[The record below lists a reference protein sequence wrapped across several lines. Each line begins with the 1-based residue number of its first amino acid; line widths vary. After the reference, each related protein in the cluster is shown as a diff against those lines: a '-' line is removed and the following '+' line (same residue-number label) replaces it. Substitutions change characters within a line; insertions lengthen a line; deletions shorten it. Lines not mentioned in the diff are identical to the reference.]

1 MAGVFVLKSLGVLV
15 VFTSLLD
22 VTRAAGTLNV
32 SATQVQ
38 AWYTSVLSSYE
49 KEVFPVAS
57 TGSVL
62 TVTID
67 YSMRAITEFDELAG
81 TLATVGVLDIT
92 WTSQLVWTPSD
103 HDGVNRFTF
112 NQQNIWHPP
121 ITLYNAVDTL
131 KELGHKY
138 NKITGHYDGKTV
150 WRPPVILEAGCSVNV
165 LNYPFDSQNCS
176 IDIIPWDFLET
187 EIKLVTTRSYVD
199 IELYEQNLVWDLVKT
214 EVETSSVD
222 GMSMISFKID
232 LRRRPM
238 WYIIVMII
246 PVLLLGVLTTF
257 SFYIPIPEG
266 RVGFAML
273 AFLTFSVFLI
283 LIGDNIPKSSDPMSL
298 LSWYVVCE
306 VGFGGLVTMVT
317 IFTVRWHI
325 KDDEIPVP
333 HLVMTFVACLC
344 CKVCQNP
351 NKNLKV
357 HPAQQ
362 SLKQKDPHTWINIH
376 GNTFEMKALDQLPQ
390 GIKFGAPNQKWKT
403 IEEEEEVDMDFSE
416 LCYVPKVSW
425 VTVAR
430 ALDHFFFVL
439 FLGGQIALLAIFIVP
454 LIVQYY

>member
-1 MAGVFVLKSLGVLV
+1 MNKGVSLTPFL
-15 VFTSLLD
+15 SLL
-22 VTRAAGTLNV
+22 VWISLVGTVSGAGTLNV
-32 SATQVQ
+32 SSSQVRT
-38 AWYTSVLSSYE
+38 WYSAVLASYQDDVIPTDDTSNTLV
-49 KEVFPVAS
+49 
-57 TGSVL
+57 
-62 TVTID
+62 VTID
-67 YSMRAITEFDELAG
+67 YSIRAITEFDELAG
-81 TLATVGVLDIT
+81 TLATVGILDIS
-92 WTSQLVWTPSD
+92 WTSQLTWDPND
-103 HDGVNRFTF
+103 YDGVNRFIM
-112 NQQNIWHPP
+112 NREDVWHPP
-121 ITLYNAVDTL
+121 ITLYNAVDSL
-131 KELGHKY
+131 KVLGHKY
-138 NKITGHYDGKTV
+138 NKVTV
-150 WRPPVILEAGCSVNV
+150 RYNGQTTWSPPVILKAGCSVNV

-176 IDIIPWDFLET
+176 IDIIPWDFHQS
-187 EIKLVTTRSYVD
+187 EIRLVTTRSD
-199 IELYEQNLVWDLVKT
+199 IDTTLYEENLVWNL
-214 EVETSSVD
+214 ESTSILSSTID
-222 GMSMISFKID
+222 SKSMVSFKVD
-232 LRRRPM
+232 LLRRPM

-246 PVLLLGVLTTF
+246 PVLLLGVLTVF
-257 SFYIPIPEG
+257 SFYIPVPEG
-266 RVGFAML
+266 RVGYAMT

-306 VGFGGLVTMVT
+306 VAFGGLTTMVT

-333 HLVMTFVACLC
+333 HIVMTFVACLC

-357 HPAQQ
+357 HPAKQT
-362 SLKQKDPHTWINIH
+362 LKQKDPHTWINIH

-430 ALDHFFFVL
+430 TLDHFFFVL

-454 LIVQYY
+454 LVVQYY